1 MPKYSFAI
9 PVPQPHLRKLQDPTL
24 PNVTRTVGYCAF
36 EHLPFTIPMD
46 PNPRK
51 PTEKSLKSS
60 LANDI
65 RETAVEARGLFHL
78 INAGV
83 FLLAESVD
91 FNNNKGLLSFVVD
104 TDKGQGLY
112 NGGHTLKIIEELVR
126 SGFQQAADSGQHQY
140 CNFDIQVGVPVA
152 HLPSI
157 AEGRNFTVPLKE
169 KTLADYQDK
178 FEWVKQ
184 ALSNKPYKDKI
195 GYVES
200 HDKPEDIE
208 RVICRLTA
216 VNCLVYDKD
225 THPIVA
231 YTSKKRCLD
240 LFEENEAKFKPLAPI
255 LPEILELYEHLIAKA
270 KPYYLEHVPG
280 GKFVQFEGAV
290 KKLERKKDILPLTG
304 EEVDYRV
311 ADGWLIPLLAAF
323 RALVQVTKGQAGW
336 LVDPKIIYKR
346 IGGRL
351 VRILYETHTTLG
363 KNPNAVGKYENV
375 YRQLY
380 AEVDSELKSY
390 LLERYRA
397 GKQ

>member
-24 PNVTRTVGYCAF
+24 PDVTRTVGYCEFA
-36 EHLPFTIPMD
+36 HLPFTIPMD

-65 RETAVEARGLFHL
+65 RETAAEARGLFHL

-83 FLLAESVD
+83 FILADSVD
-91 FNNNKGLLSFVVD
+91 FNNNKGMLSFIVD

-126 SGFQQAADSGQHQY
+126 NGFQQAADSGQRQY

-152 HLPSI
+152 HLASI

-184 ALSNKPYKDKI
+184 ALSKKPYRDKI

-216 VNCLVYDKD
+216 VNPLLYDKD
-225 THPIVA
+225 SHPIVA

-240 LFEENEAKFKPLAPI
+240 LFEENEAKFKALSPI
-255 LPEILELYEHLIAKA
+255 LPDILELYEQLITKA

-280 GKFVQFEGAV
+280 GKFLQFEGAV
-290 KKLERKKDILPLTG
+290 KKLERKTDILPLTG
-304 EEVDYRV
+304 EQVDYRV

-323 RALVQVTKGQAGW
+323 RALVQVTNGQAGW

-346 IGGRL
+346 TGGRL
-351 VRILYETHTTLG
+351 IRILYETHSTLG

-397 GKQ
+397 EKK